1 MRQQVT
7 RETRW
12 IAWLPLLILL
22 AGTWGCGRTASVSGK
37 VTYQGRP
44 VTYGSVIFLSA
55 GKVARSGV
63 IKPDGSY
70 GVEGVAP
77 GAVKIAVISHDPA
90 KGRSTL
96 RGGKP
101 TRPNERRAGSQSA
114 VVSGW
119 FPLPTRFEDPN
130 TSGLDYTLGSGRV
143 SHDLDLK

>member
-1 MRQQVT
+1 M
-7 RETRW
+7 
-12 IAWLPLLILL
+12 PK
-22 AGTWGCGRTASVSGK
+22 ASTSCS

-55 GKVARSGV
+55 GQVARSGV
-63 IKPDGSY
+63 IQPDGSY

-77 GAVKIAVISHDPA
+77 GAVKIAVISHAPS

-101 TRPNERRAGSQSA
+101 TRPNERRADPQSA
-114 VVSGW
+114 VVNGW
-119 FPLPTRFEDPN
+119 FPLPTRFEEPN
-130 TSGLDYTLGSGRV
+130 TSGLDYTLASGRV